1 MSYYSTTPLPYY
13 PSGTEQGSIEYVVF
27 ELWNRYLNIEVK
39 SDDSNIKVKQQLE
52 VISFVIDYWEEK
64 LSEIN
69 MYEIQKRRSNSNKN
83 S

>member
-1 MSYYSTTPLPYY
+1 M
-13 PSGTEQGSIEYVVF
+13 F